1 LASLKEEEIEL
12 RLRGKSWAV
21 YWYVLGKGAPVTV
34 REVQR
39 SLNLSSPSISLHHLE
54 VLRDVG
60 LIDRMG
66 DTTTYFLK
74 KAARIGPLRNFVYI
88 GGRPLP
94 RFLFYAFFL
103 TVLLAVYLIF
113 FFRAVTRES
122 ALFLAFGGLSLIFT
136 WYEVYRA
143 YKSLPF

>member
-103 TVLLAVYLIF
+103 TVLLAVYLVF

>member
-1 LASLKEEEIEL
+1 LSSPREEEIEL
-12 RLRGKSWAV
+12 RLKGKSWAI

-39 SLNLSSPSISLHHLE
+39 ALNLSSPSIALHHLE

-60 LIDRMG
+60 LLDRMSG
-66 DTTTYFLK
+66 STTYYLK
-74 KAARIGPLRNFVYI
+74 RAASIGPLRDFVYI

-103 TVLLAVYLIF
+103 TVLFVIYIIF
-113 FFRAVTRES
+113 FLRAITRES

-136 WYEVYRA
+136 WYEVYHA

>member
-1 LASLKEEEIEL
+1 MASLKEEEIEL

-103 TVLLAVYLIF
+103 TVLLAVYLVF

>member
-1 LASLKEEEIEL
+1 MASLKEEEIEL